1 MTIEVSNGEIL
12 DKLSILKIKK
22 DTITDQDKLSNVQKE
37 HDYVHSVSQ
46 DLLNQEAV
54 KELFESLVQVNKE
67 LWDIED
73 KIRIKE
79 KQLTFDE
86 DFISLARSVYIT
98 NDKRASIKKQIN
110 VVSKSEFVEEKSYE
124 KY

>member
-1 MTIEVSNGEIL
+1 MRVEVSNGEIL
-12 DKLSILKIKK
+12 DKLSILQIKK
-22 DTITDQDKLSNVQKE
+22 DTITDQDKLSNVHKE
-37 HDYVHSVSQ
+37 HEYVSSVSQ
-46 DLLNQEAV
+46 DLLNQ
-54 KELFESLVQVNKE
+54 KEVRQLFELLVQVNKE

-73 KIRIKE
+73 KIRLKE
-79 KQLTFDE
+79 KQLTFDG

>member
-1 MTIEVSNGEIL
+1 MRIEVSNGEIL

-22 DTITDQDKLSNVQKE
+22 DIITDQDKLYNVQKE

-46 DLLNQEAV
+46 DILNQETV

-73 KIRIKE
+73 KIRVKE